1 MFSLFVIVLISFL
14 ALFAYQIM
22 PDNTPEADEQ
32 NPSIAMQ
39 KPGFKIQYIRLK
51 KDENIHNKPKNTFFN
66 GKDKAFESLPIA
78 HFEMIDKNNIKVY
91 IYKGDGYPS
100 LPQIVATDKLF
111 FKNDIQKSI
120 IEKKYYLGTD
130 HLGRDVLSRL
140 ILGSR
145 VSILVGF
152 IAVFI
157 SSILGIIIGSLA
169 GFFRGKTDQI
179 ILWIMSVFWSIPTLL
194 LSMALYISL
203 KDFFSSSFYII
214 FIAIG
219 FTMWV
224 GMARMVR
231 GQILSLREVQFV
243 EAANSLGYS
252 NSRIIFKHIL
262 PNITGPIIVVAAS
275 NFANAILVEAGL
287 SFLGLGIQAPTP
299 SWGGMLNE
307 YKDFIGTSLSF
318 LAILPGFMVMML
330 VLSFNLVGNGLR
342 DALDIKNR

>member
-252 NSRIIFKHIL
+252 NSRIIFKHI
-262 PNITGPIIVVAAS
+262 
-275 NFANAILVEAGL
+275 F
-287 SFLGLGIQAPTP
+287 
-299 SWGGMLNE
+299 
-307 YKDFIGTSLSF
+307 
-318 LAILPGFMVMML
+318 
-330 VLSFNLVGNGLR
+330 
-342 DALDIKNR
+342 